1 MRTSE
6 IRRDTGRTPVR
17 YCECKSHRGV
27 KSGTRFAIYKC
38 NKYPVRFFR
47 DTPSPKTVLT
57 LNELPYILG
66 VEGVIMP
73 KIYEYNPD
81 TNTVRERERVKMKE
95 KDMIAMMMED
105 NQSDHINPDREP
117 SPYRNEFAEAVEIL
131 KRMNDKLDTLLEQQ
145 QEHLE
150 RGHPTDDGK

>member
-1 MRTSE
+1 MLGIGGSLSE
-6 IRRDTGRTPVR
+6 GSCV
-17 YCECKSHRGV
+17 
-27 KSGTRFAIYKC
+27 IYKC

-47 DTPSPKTVLT
+47 EAPPPKTVLT

-81 TNTVRERERVKMKE
+81 TDTVRERERVKMKE

-105 NQSDHINPDREP
+105 NRSDHINPDRAVSYTHLTLP
-117 SPYRNEFAEAVEIL
+117 TTPYV
-131 KRMNDKLDTLLEQQ
+131 
-145 QEHLE
+145 
-150 RGHPTDDGK
+150 

>member
-1 MRTSE
+1 M
-6 IRRDTGRTPVR
+6 
-17 YCECKSHRGV
+17 
-27 KSGTRFAIYKC
+27 
-38 NKYPVRFFR
+38 RFFR
-47 DTPSPKTVLT
+47 EAPPPKIYLTV
-57 LNELPYILG
+57 NELPYILG

-81 TNTVRERERVKMKE
+81 TDTVRERERVEMKE

-105 NQSDHINPDREP
+105 NQGDHINPDREP

-145 QEHLE
+145 QKHLE
-150 RGHPTDDGK
+150 EGHPTDDGK

>member
-1 MRTSE
+1 MLTS
-6 IRRDTGRTPVR
+6 
-17 YCECKSHRGV
+17 
-27 KSGTRFAIYKC
+27 
-38 NKYPVRFFR
+38 
-47 DTPSPKTVLT
+47 
-57 LNELPYILG
+57 NELPYILG
-66 VEGVIMP
+66 EEGVIMP

-81 TNTVRERERVKMKE
+81 TDTVRERERVEMKE

-131 KRMNDKLDTLLEQQ
+131 KRMNDKLDRLLEQQ

>member
-1 MRTSE
+1 M
-6 IRRDTGRTPVR
+6 R
-17 YCECKSHRGV
+17 YCQSGLYMGV
-27 KSGTRFAIYKC
+27 KTGCRFVIYKC

-47 DTPSPKTVLT
+47 TTPPPKTVLT

-81 TNTVRERERVKMKE
+81 TDTVRERERTKMKE

-105 NQSDHINPDREP
+105 NRGDHINPDREP

-145 QEHLE
+145 KEHLE
-150 RGHPTDDGK
+150 KEHPKDDGK

>member
-1 MRTSE
+1 MPGIWGLKLGGVSQSINAISIQRDFSE
-6 IRRDTGRTPVR
+6 KPL
-17 YCECKSHRGV
+17 
-27 KSGTRFAIYKC
+27 
-38 NKYPVRFFR
+38 PL
-47 DTPSPKTVLT
+47 KTVLT
-57 LNELPYILG
+57 SNELPYILG

-81 TNTVRERERVKMKE
+81 TDTVRERERVEMKE

-145 QEHLE
+145 QKHLE
-150 RGHPTDDGK
+150 EGHPKDDGK

>member
-1 MRTSE
+1 M
-6 IRRDTGRTPVR
+6 
-17 YCECKSHRGV
+17 
-27 KSGTRFAIYKC
+27 
-38 NKYPVRFFR
+38 
-47 DTPSPKTVLT
+47 LT
-57 LNELPYILG
+57 LNELPYIMG

-145 QEHLE
+145 QKHLE
-150 RGHPTDDGK
+150 EGHPTDDGK

>member
-1 MRTSE
+1 M
-6 IRRDTGRTPVR
+6 R
-17 YCECKSHRGV
+17 YCQSGLYMGV
-27 KSGTRFAIYKC
+27 KTGCRFVIYKC

-47 DTPSPKTVLT
+47 EAPPPKTVLT

-81 TNTVRERERVKMKE
+81 TDTVRERERTKMKE

-105 NQSDHINPDREP
+105 NQSDHINADNQPK
-117 SPYRNEFAEAVEIL
+117 PYRNELAEAVEIL
-131 KRMNDKLDTLLEQQ
+131 QRMNDKLDRLLEQQ

-150 RGHPTDDGK
+150 KGHPRDDGK